1 MAIRIAVL
9 ESDGTMELVPFD
21 LGDRVHIDGDESIIA
36 VVTCLLFN
44 GCWLF
49 EVSWANNGRFES
61 ATFPCRR
68 LKIAPGE
75 ESEQEY
81 PKLGVK
87 Q

>member
-1 MAIRIAVL
+1 MYQIECPL
-9 ESDGTMELVPFD
+9 T

-49 EVSWANNGRFES
+49 EVSWANSGRFES
-61 ATFPCRR
+61 STFPYWR

-75 ESEQEY
+75 ESEPDY
-81 PKLGVK
+81 PKLSGREI
-87 Q
+87 